1 MRGQDEDARATI
13 AVSWPTRRRA
23 RLGTTLTFS
32 LAASISA
39 VWVVRTPAL
48 VDKLHLDPRGVGIVV
63 LFWGSGAL
71 VTMQFTQ
78 RLVARFGTKSVLRV
92 AGPASTVTLA
102 PVGFAPSFAW
112 LLAASVLFGMAFGV
126 LDIAMNTQAA
136 ALERAYDRHLMN
148 GMHAGWSVGAVLGGV
163 AGSLTAAAGLSF
175 GQSVVGAAAV
185 ATPLAIALGP
195 TYLPARA
202 EAHDAPA
209 ATGRLPGIA
218 YFVGGIA
225 FAAFM
230 VEGSVADW
238 SGIHMT
244 DDLHASQSLA
254 ALAYPG
260 FELGAL
266 GGRLVGDRVRAAIG
280 TRTLVSLSGVATACA
295 VKLTITATSAW
306 VGLVGYY
313 LIGVAVCAVGP
324 VAFSLA
330 GDIDPRRAA
339 ASIALAGTLGYSGM
353 LLGPVVIG
361 LLANAATVPVALFVV
376 VGLGAAIAVAG
387 RLLPRQWRVRGHDAA
402 HEAPAPADA

>member
-13 AVSWPTRRRA
+13 AVSWPIRRRA

-148 GMHAGWSVGAVLGGV
+148 GTQVGAS
-163 AGSLTAAAGLSF
+163 ARYSAASPAPSPRPPACR
-175 GQSVVGAAAV
+175 S
-185 ATPLAIALGP
+185 
-195 TYLPARA
+195 ARA
-202 EAHDAPA
+202 SSERPRSRHRWPSRSDRPIYRPGPRRTTPRPPPDACP
-209 ATGRLPGIA
+209 
-218 YFVGGIA
+218 V
-225 FAAFM
+225 
-230 VEGSVADW
+230 S
-238 SGIHMT
+238 
-244 DDLHASQSLA
+244 
-254 ALAYPG
+254 
-260 FELGAL
+260 
-266 GGRLVGDRVRAAIG
+266 
-280 TRTLVSLSGVATACA
+280 RTS
-295 VKLTITATSAW
+295 W
-306 VGLVGYY
+306 VGLPSP
-313 LIGVAVCAVGP
+313 L
-324 VAFSLA
+324 SWW
-330 GDIDPRRAA
+330 RA
-339 ASIALAGTLGYSGM
+339 
-353 LLGPVVIG
+353 P
-361 LLANAATVPVALFVV
+361 
-376 VGLGAAIAVAG
+376 
-387 RLLPRQWRVRGHDAA
+387 
-402 HEAPAPADA
+402 